1 MEERIMNKNQKFE
14 KLKDK
19 VKNLVNSDN
28 NSNETLQ
35 QVCDLLK
42 EEISYYD
49 WVGFYLVREDQKL
62 ELGPFAGDPTEHT
75 EIDFGQGICGQ
86 AAETKENFVVQD
98 VTKESNYLSCSPKV
112 KSEIVIPIFEN
123 NKIIGEIDIDSHSIS
138 PFSEGDEIFLEEISD
153 LISTII

>member
-1 MEERIMNKNQKFE
+1 MNREQEFE
-14 KLKDK
+14 KLKEK
-19 VKNLVNSDN
+19 VKDLVNSVN
-28 NSNETLQ
+28 NSNNTLQ

-42 EEISYYD
+42 EKIKYYD
-49 WVGFYLVREDQKL
+49 WVGFYLVTDDQKL

-75 EIDFGQGICGQ
+75 EIDFGEGICGQ

-112 KSEIVIPIFEN
+112 KSEIVIPIFKN

-138 PFSEGDEIFLEEISD
+138 PFSEEDEKFLEEISD